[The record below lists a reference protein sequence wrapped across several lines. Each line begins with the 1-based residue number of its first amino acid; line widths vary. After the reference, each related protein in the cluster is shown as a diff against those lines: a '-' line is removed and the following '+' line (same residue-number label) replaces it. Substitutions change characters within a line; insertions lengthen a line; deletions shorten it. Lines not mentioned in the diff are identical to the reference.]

1 MQNHKL
7 VLPEHLNQY
16 GFLFGGH
23 LLRWVD
29 EAAWIAASLDYPGW
43 HFVTVAMDRVE
54 FRKPVRGGAILRI
67 EIDRVA
73 EGTTSARYQVQ
84 VFREGDPATSPEP
97 DPIFSTC
104 VTLVHVD
111 EEGRKQPLR
120 PL

>member
-7 VLPEHLNQY
+7 VLPEHLNQF

-29 EAAWIAASLDYPGW
+29 EAAWIAASLDYPGQ

-67 EIDRVA
+67 DIDALA
-73 EGTTSARYQVQ
+73 EGTTSVRYQVH
-84 VFREGDPATSPEP
+84 VRNSGDPDPSAA
-97 DPIFSTC
+97 PIFSTC
-104 VTLVHVD
+104 VTLVRVD
-111 EEGRKQPLR
+111 NEGQKMPLR
-120 PL
+120 AP